1 MAITP
6 KKTRVL
12 LLTHSSLVPPDS
24 ATATELK
31 SAEWRAEYDVVQT
44 LRSLGHEVLCTGI
57 SDEVGAV
64 RKAAYEF
71 RPHVAFNLTEEF
83 AGVGFFDQNIVSY
96 LELLKVP
103 YTGCNPRGL
112 MLARDK
118 SLAKKILSFHGL
130 PTPAFEVFPRGAP
143 FRKPANLPFPAIVKA
158 VNEEAS
164 LGISQASIVTDE
176 EKLEERVYF
185 VHEHLGTDAIA
196 EAYIEGR
203 ELYVG
208 VLGNVRPETFPVWE
222 MYFPGTASWPI
233 ATRRVKWNANY
244 REKHGIYSGEA
255 KDLPADLRNKAK
267 EISRRV
273 YRVLGLN
280 GYARMDLRL
289 TAKGEFHVI
298 EANPNP
304 HIGKEEDFAQSAQ
317 KAGLSYADLL
327 WRILNL
333 GLRWRPAAE

>member
-1 MAITP
+1 MALTS

-12 LLTHSSLVPPDS
+12 LLTHSSLVPPN
-24 ATATELK
+24 TATTAELK
-31 SAEWRAEYDVVQT
+31 AADWRAEYDVVQT
-44 LRSLGHEVLCTGI
+44 LRNAGHEVLCVGI

-64 RKAAYEF
+64 RKAVYEF

-83 AGVGFFDQNIVSY
+83 DGVGFFDQNIVSY
-96 LELLKVP
+96 LELLKIP

-130 PTPAFEVFPRGAP
+130 PTPSFEVFPRGGG
-143 FRKPANLPFPAIVKA
+143 FKRPAHLTYPAIVKA

-176 EKLEERVYF
+176 EKLEERVNF

-208 VLGNVRPETFPVWE
+208 VLGNMRPEALPVWE
-222 MYFPGTASWPI
+222 MFFPSSAGWPI

-255 KDLPADLRNKAK
+255 RELPAELAAK
-267 EISRRV
+267 VKDISRRV

-289 TAKGEFHVI
+289 TSKGEIHVI

-304 HIGKEEDFAQSAQ
+304 HIGKEEDFAQSAL
-317 KAGLSYADLL
+317 KAGLTYSDLL